1 VAIADKHTEQR
12 TALFRAKLVRR
23 KICVVTGTRAEYGLL
38 RPLLKILKNDSEVEL
53 QLVVTGSHL
62 SPTHGMTINE
72 IESDGFVTSAKLP
85 IDLSDDSKL
94 ATVKAMANVTTQIA
108 ETLSSLKP
116 DLIVLLGD
124 RYEILAAAQAALI
137 LNVPVAHI
145 HGGEVTTGA
154 FDDSIRH
161 AITKMASLHFVAAQE
176 YARRVMQLG
185 EQPTSV
191 FNVGSLGVEIALKTE
206 CLSREELRTFLNI
219 ELKSPILLV
228 TYHPTT
234 RSAKSTAEEIDQVLS
249 ALENFSYC
257 TIVFTGVNADPGN
270 SEISSQIKK
279 FVQRDPKLRSLHA
292 SLGQHKYLSLL
303 NLCDAVVGNSSSGI
317 IEAPAFGK
325 PTVNIGDR
333 QNGRIRA
340 NSIID
345 VGVAKHEIQ
354 TAIETALSPNWRERC
369 AKTVSNYKL
378 SNTAQ
383 LIADTLKNA
392 DLNLHK
398 TFFDMT

>member
-1 VAIADKHTEQR
+1 VN
-12 TALFRAKLVRR
+12 R

-38 RPLLKILKNDSEVEL
+38 RRLLLILKNDPQIEL
-53 QLVVTGSHL
+53 RLVVTGSHL
-62 SPTHGMTINE
+62 SPSHGMTIDE
-72 IESDGFVTSAKLP
+72 IESDGFTPIAKLP
-85 IDLSDDSKL
+85 VDLSDDSKL
-94 ATVKAMANVTTQIA
+94 ATVKAMANVTSQIA
-108 ETLSSLKP
+108 ETLSNLKP
-116 DLIVLLGD
+116 DVVVLLGD

-137 LNVPVAHI
+137 LDIPVAHI
-145 HGGEVTTGA
+145 HGGEITSGA

-161 AITKMASLHFVAAQE
+161 AITKMSSLHFVAAQE
-176 YARRVMQLG
+176 YAKRVVQLG
-185 EQPTSV
+185 EQPGSV
-191 FNVGSLGVEIALKTE
+191 FNVGSLGVENALASELMNKSD
-206 CLSREELRTFLNI
+206 LSKALNV
-219 ELKSPILLV
+219 ELKNPILLV

-234 RSAKSTAEEIDQVLS
+234 RSTMSVIEEIDQVLS

-270 SEISSQIKK
+270 AEVSTRIAK

-292 SLGQHKYLSLL
+292 SLGQNKYLSLL

-325 PTVNIGDR
+325 PTVNIGNR
-333 QNGRIRA
+333 QDGRLRA

-345 VGVAKHEIQ
+345 VGVTKQKIQ
-354 TAIETALSPNWRERC
+354 TAIETALSPTWRERC
-369 AKTVSNYKL
+369 AQTVSSYKS

-392 DLNLHK
+392 ELNLHK
-398 TFFDMT
+398 TFFDIS

>member
-1 VAIADKHTEQR
+1 MTK
-12 TALFRAKLVRR
+12 

-38 RPLLKILKNDSEVEL
+38 HRLLLILKNDPQIEL

-62 SPTHGMTINE
+62 SPSHGMTINE
-72 IESDGFVTSAKLP
+72 IESDGFVPVAKLP

-94 ATVKAMANVTTQIA
+94 ATVKAMTSVTSQIA
-108 ETLSSLKP
+108 ETLSGLTP
-116 DLIVLLGD
+116 DVVVLLGD
-124 RYEILAAAQAALI
+124 RYEILATAQAALI
-137 LNVPVAHI
+137 LDIPVAHI
-145 HGGEVTTGA
+145 HGGELTSGA

-161 AITKMASLHFVAAQE
+161 AVTKMSSLHFVAAQE
-176 YARRVMQLG
+176 YARRVVQLG
-185 EQPTSV
+185 EQPSSV
-191 FNVGSLGVEIALKTE
+191 FNVGSLGVENALASKLIDKSD
-206 CLSREELRTFLNI
+206 LSAALNV
-219 ELKSPILLV
+219 ELKNPILLV

-234 RSAKSTAEEIDQVLS
+234 RSTMSVTEEIDQVLS

-270 SEISSQIKK
+270 AEVSSQIAK

-292 SLGQHKYLSLL
+292 SLGQNKYLSLL
-303 NLCDAVVGNSSSGI
+303 NLCDAVIGNSSSGI

-325 PTVNIGDR
+325 PTVNIGSR
-333 QNGRIRA
+333 QDGRLRA
-340 NSIID
+340 SSIID
-345 VGVAKHEIQ
+345 VGVAKQEIQ

-369 AKTVSNYKL
+369 AETVNSYKS

-392 DLNLHK
+392 ELNLHK
-398 TFFDMT
+398 TFFDIK